1 MDHADDG
8 ANDVFVYMGGRQE
21 VPRNVIHV
29 RVHKS
34 VKIIPRW
41 AFWNCRNLVSV
52 EMHDGVE
59 IIEEEAFDCCRCLK
73 SINLSGVRF
82 IGEGAFNG
90 CRALED
96 VKFGD
101 KLESIGDDA
110 FYCCDSLRNIKLSKI
125 RVIGDGAF
133 CDCKQLTEVEL
144 SKDLETVGRAALAY
158 CPRLRRITIPLKDNL
173 LENNS
178 VFAEC
183 DALSQVDLVGGI
195 HKTVSSL
202 FLESWRNEMND
213 EIDRINRNLPRYS
226 LDLPHTNPADKT
238 AVIRQWM
245 DRVVERIQRYK
256 SEHYALLE
264 NNMTQVEL
272 ALWKANLPNVDAAA
286 GRDEARVTCGANII
300 IPHVLSFLNDND
312 EFPLVDCGLAVLRD

>member
-8 ANDVFVYMGGRQE
+8 DDDDVFVYMGGDQQA
-21 VPRNVIHV
+21 PRNVTHV

-34 VKIIPRW
+34 VKIISRW
-41 AFWNCRNLVSV
+41 AFYDCINLVSI

-59 IIEEEAFDCCRCLK
+59 IIEEEAFFLCNSLREVKL
-73 SINLSGVRF
+73 LGVRV
-82 IGEGAFNG
+82 IGARAFKN
-90 CRALED
+90 CTALED
-96 VKFGD
+96 VKFGY

-110 FYCCDSLRNIKLSKI
+110 FYQCNSLRNIKLSKI

-144 SKDLETVGRAALAY
+144 SEDLETVGRAALAY

-173 LENNS
+173 LQDNS
-178 VFAEC
+178 VFVEC
-183 DALSQVDLVGGI
+183 DALSQVDLVGGV

-213 EIDRINRNLPRYS
+213 EIDRVNRNLPRYS
-226 LDLPHTNPADKT
+226 LYLPTTNAADKT
-238 AVIRQWM
+238 AAIRRWMERVIR
-245 DRVVERIQRYK
+245 RIQRYK
-256 SEHYALLE
+256 SEHYALLK
-264 NNMTQVEL
+264 NNMTQLEL
-272 ALWKANLPNVDAAA
+272 TLWKVNLPNIDAAES
-286 GRDEARVTCGANII
+286 RHEARVTCGANII

-312 EFPLVDCGLAVLRD
+312 EFPLADFYAK